1 MRLRL
6 EMYDRVLK
14 RKAEQA
20 RERSKGTPQLDKTG
34 SNKPA
39 ADRVRCSMT
48 LKHDGRNLLPFSQG
62 KSSEDDDDGDDDR
75 S

>member
-20 RERSKGTPQLDKTG
+20 RERSKGTPRLDKTG

-48 LKHDGRNLLPFSQG
+48 LKHDGRNLLP
-62 KSSEDDDDGDDDR
+62 SEDDDGDDDR

>member
-39 ADRVRCSMT
+39 ADRVRCLMT
-48 LKHDGRNLLPFSQG
+48 LKHDGRNLLP
-62 KSSEDDDDGDDDR
+62 SEDDDDGDDDR